1 MDNRNI
7 CSGGVYHADGGVM
20 DSPILNR
27 TVAKATKFRGVMSC
41 FDAARWQQKY
51 TDAGFDLVEVDTDG
65 LYYTCR
71 AVKYA

>member
-7 CSGGVYHADGGVM
+7 CAGSVCSADRGFMV
-20 DSPILNR
+20 SPILNR
-27 TVAKATKFRGVMSC
+27 PIAKAMKFRGIMSAM
-41 FDAARWQQKY
+41 DAARWQQKY